1 MRDLDLRLIL
11 ADGRPPGRLVHI
23 QLRQEILKEN
33 LFIPFQCAFEEHL
46 PISLI
51 IVAQIVEDVCD
62 VADGQIPSVLA
73 GKDMQDLEN
82 VLGLQQNL
90 PDLSVHRDDIHD
102 GLPVFLG
109 GSPDDI
115 VAVDELRVVALVD
128 ALVDRFEVIVE
139 HFLVAIFIEIV
150 EELVEFRQEQLVV
163 VLLDEGEELLFVVL
177 LLLELEDGVD
187 VFDEGQL
194 SAVQFL
200 L

>member
-1 MRDLDLRLIL
+1 MRDLRLRLIL

-62 VADGQIPSVLA
+62 VADGQVPSVLA

-90 PDLSVHRDDIHD
+90 PDLSVHRDDIYD
-102 GLPVFLG
+102 GFPVFLG

-115 VAVDELRVVALVD
+115 VGVDELRVVALVD

-139 HFLVAIFIEIV
+139 HFLVAIFMEIV

-194 SAVQFL
+194 SAVQFFL
-200 L
+200 